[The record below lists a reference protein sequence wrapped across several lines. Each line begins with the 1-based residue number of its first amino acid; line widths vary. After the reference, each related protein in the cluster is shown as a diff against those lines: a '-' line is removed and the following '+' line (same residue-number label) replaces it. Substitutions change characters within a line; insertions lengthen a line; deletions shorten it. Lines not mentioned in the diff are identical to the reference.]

1 MVDLFYNMRWQK
13 IIWQYKLH
21 HLFLWVLVFFVWYYL
36 RYQDY
41 STTEKAIA
49 VTAIKVFD
57 LALLIYLCNYVLVPR
72 LLYKKKYGLFFLSFF
87 CLIAVSSLIKMQVL
101 GHLLNNPALLNLSGN
116 WKLRIY
122 DNIIPH
128 FFLVTAG
135 VAVKL
140 SVDFLSL
147 QKRMA
152 QIAKEKAEA
161 ELNFLKSQINPHFL
175 FNSLN
180 SVYFLID
187 KQNEEARNALHRFSE
202 MLRYQLY
209 ECNGEKIAVEKEL
222 KFLKDFVNLQ
232 SLRLNDKTKVSF
244 NCGFDVKNFS
254 IEPLLL
260 IPFVENAFKH
270 LSHHAHL
277 QNAIEI
283 HLERQNGQLV
293 FSVSNTMENE
303 KDTDATNGGI
313 GLVNVQR
320 RLQLLYPNNHRLQ
333 LHKKNGWFCM
343 ELQLQINE

>member
-1 MVDLFYNMRWQK
+1 MCWQK

-21 HLFLWVLVFFVWYYL
+21 HLLLWLVVFFVWYYL

-41 STTEKAIA
+41 STQEKAIA

-57 LALLIYLCNYVLVPR
+57 LALLVYLCNYLLVPK

-87 CLIAVSSLIKMQVL
+87 CLIALSSLIKMQVI
-101 GHLLNNPALLNLSGN
+101 GHLLNNPALINISGN

-140 SVDFLSL
+140 SVDFLGL
-147 QKRMA
+147 QKRLA

-187 KQNEEARNALHRFSE
+187 KQNEEARNALHQFSE

-209 ECNGEKIAVEKEL
+209 ECNGEKIPVEKEL
-222 KFLKDFVNLQ
+222 KFLHDFVNLQ
-232 SLRLNDKTKVSF
+232 SLRLNSKTKITF
-244 NCGFDVKNFS
+244 NCGREVKNFS

-270 LSHHAHL
+270 LSHDAHR

-283 HLERQNGQLV
+283 KLERQNGQLL
-293 FSVSNTMENE
+293 FSVLNTMEKE
-303 KDTDATNGGI
+303 KNNDATNSGI

-333 LHKKNGWFCM
+333 LQKKDGWFCI
-343 ELQLQINE
+343 ELQLHINQ